1 MSYFTFYEGCKR
13 VLGFFFSFAGGQWE
27 GSRIP
32 GGCNKPTQSSSVCQR
47 QHTVMSWVGVWPGRG
62 CLERWAPLLMA
73 WINTGRELIQ
83 LGDFKIGGWGWKW
96 SEEEKRNPSAEQE
109 LSARL
114 LGEPEASW
122 LSSAIPQRSGRL
134 TPSLPKRATMPYNIL
149 TAWVFYNATIQN
161 GCDTYFQTQQPS
173 LQRDSWASFS
183 FRTQLSFGL
192 FTLNMLAPTSWNHWF
207 IAILQI

>member
-1 MSYFTFYEGCKR
+1 MEGCKC
-13 VLGFFFSFAGGQWE
+13 VFFSFAGGQWE

-47 QHTVMSWVGVWPGRG
+47 QHAVMSWVGVWPRLG

-73 WINTGRELIQ
+73 WINTGREQRAKSWKEREWWKLIQ

-109 LSARL
+109 LSAPL

-122 LSSAIPQRSGRL
+122 LSWAIPQCSGRL
-134 TPSLPKRATMPYNIL
+134 APSLPKRATMPYNIL
-149 TAWVFYNATIQN
+149 TAWVF
-161 GCDTYFQTQQPS
+161 P
-173 LQRDSWASFS
+173 
-183 FRTQLSFGL
+183 
-192 FTLNMLAPTSWNHWF
+192 
-207 IAILQI
+207 